1 VTEPLAA
8 ALDIGSNSIHLLVA
22 RRGPDSQPVPV
33 LDVSHQA
40 GMGRVVDATGE
51 LGAAIREE
59 LRGIV
64 GGYVDEAR
72 ALGAGQVLLLGTEAL
87 RTASDTDLL
96 VDALRARTGLSLAV
110 IDRTSEGLLS
120 LLGVTGGRVPRSLAV
135 ADIGGGSTQVTST
148 QVTVTHPDGQ
158 PVVGM
163 VPVGSARLAGA
174 HIHHDPVTSSEIVA
188 LRDTAR
194 RVIAGLDLPRPA
206 RAIIAGGSG
215 TNVSRL
221 LLRERTTPIDRP
233 ALAAALDLLRSHP
246 AQELATRTGLSV
258 RRVAQLAAGIAI
270 GEALLDRLG
279 LESAEVSD
287 ASLREGALI
296 AAWAAGDDWL
306 ATLPEVVERRRT
318 GRIPDPAMDG
328 PDRAS

>member
-72 ALGAGQVLLLGTEAL
+72 ALGARQVLLLGTEAL

-135 ADIGGGSTQVTST
+135 ADIGGGSTQVT
-148 QVTVTHPDGQ
+148 VTHPDGQ
-158 PVVGM
+158 PLVGM

-188 LRDTAR
+188 LRDMAH

-233 ALAAALDLLRSHP
+233 GLAAALDLLRSHP